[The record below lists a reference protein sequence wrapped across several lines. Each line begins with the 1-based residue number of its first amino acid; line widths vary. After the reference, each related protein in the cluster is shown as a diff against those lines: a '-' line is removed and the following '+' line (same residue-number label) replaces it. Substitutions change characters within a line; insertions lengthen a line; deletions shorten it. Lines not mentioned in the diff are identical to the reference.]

1 MPIHIVDVMMMK
13 VENVQPTK
21 PIVKPEKVELE
32 KKSTVKE
39 QPKETPAAVYEK
51 TEKQENL
58 GHIYDKNTVDKL
70 KKDSEK
76 AYAYLKRIVEDM
88 LRRQGKTLEL
98 LDEDEIIEV
107 DETARLEA
115 QQLIGPDGPLGAE
128 AVSQR
133 LVDFAIAL
141 SGGDKSKAETLR
153 SAIEQGFKEAEKILG
168 ELPEISKETYKL
180 TMEKFDAW
188 VNEE

>member
-1 MPIHIVDVMMMK
+1 MSINIVEVMMMK
-13 VENVQPTK
+13 IENTQPTK
-21 PIVKPEKVELE
+21 PIVQSEKVKPVE
-32 KKSTVKE
+32 KTQVKSEV
-39 QPKETPAAVYEK
+39 KETPAAIYEK
-51 TEKQENL
+51 TENKTS
-58 GHIYDKNTVDKL
+58 HVYDKNTITKL
-70 KKDSEK
+70 KRDSQE
-76 AYAYLKRIVEDM
+76 AHAQLIRLVQEM
-88 LRRQGKTLEL
+88 LRRQGKTIDL
-98 LDEDEIIEV
+98 LGKDDIVEV

-115 QQLIGPDGPLGAE
+115 QELIGPNGSLGAE

-141 SGGDKSKAETLR
+141 SGGDKSKADTLK

-168 ELPEISKETYKL
+168 ELPEISKKTYKL